1 MGTKDFVYVAL
12 IGLTAMFLFP
22 LWLPSAQNHRPQRR
36 KLNVPYNDSG
46 CLTELP
52 PDAAEESSLDYGER
66 VNAIPHLTPAEI
78 RAVFGDTKRALPHP
92 GQHRTART

>member
-12 IGLTAMFLFP
+12 IGLTSMFFFLCGYR
-22 LWLPSAQNHRPQRR
+22 SAQNHRPQRR
-36 KLNVPYNDSG
+36 KLMSHTRFRLSDGV
-46 CLTELP
+46 P

-78 RAVFGDTKRALPHP
+78 RAVFGDN
-92 GQHRTART
+92 